1 MSKLTGGYHV
11 GGSLI
16 VIGLLLVLAGVL
28 GVTVTIVTPPGVTT
42 ILSLLDR
49 AYPRVGD
56 DFSEI
61 AFEQGLIR
69 ENLNESLVPGHPL
82 RVEFHRY
89 LQCWAMSLMLTGSI
103 VIALSGIIGRYT
115 PLVWAT
121 ALLPATREMWEV
133 WRQTQQQSAS
143 AQRILLVIGLLGVG
157 LLVLGFVENPRQSID
172 GVVLD
177 AALLV
182 IVLGIGSA
190 VPEAIGATRDLQD
203 PRRYEIGRLRVA
215 ACLLQYTVGVVW
227 FIFLGA
233 MLPGFLMNAIEETFA
248 GTLSTYF
255 SDSQAAM
262 TVFIKAR
269 NQLGIPDPLESALG
283 PMLEWVVFTFGLMVA
298 VAVCYPITQ
307 SKDVDITTESILTVL
322 AVQGAN
328 LALLL
333 IVGVALSPLVLGLCG
348 LVIPM
353 VIALIRRV
361 DVRSMLGVGGI
372 AFVIGFP
379 IDYAASWAN
388 GLAES
393 FTSWH
398 LWAILLFGV
407 ATSCAAS
414 LYALLWDRDE
424 QSHQRE
430 MCI

>member
-16 VIGLLLVLAGVL
+16 VVGLLLVLAGVL
-28 GVTVTIVTPPGVTT
+28 GVT
-42 ILSLLDR
+42 
-49 AYPRVGD
+49 
-56 DFSEI
+56 
-61 AFEQGLIR
+61 
-69 ENLNESLVPGHPL
+69 
-82 RVEFHRY
+82 
-89 LQCWAMSLMLTGSI
+89 
-103 VIALSGIIGRYT
+103 
-115 PLVWAT
+115 
-121 ALLPATREMWEV
+121 
-133 WRQTQQQSAS
+133 
-143 AQRILLVIGLLGVG
+143 
-157 LLVLGFVENPRQSID
+157 
-172 GVVLD
+172 
-177 AALLV
+177 
-182 IVLGIGSA
+182 
-190 VPEAIGATRDLQD
+190 
-203 PRRYEIGRLRVA
+203 EIGRLRVA